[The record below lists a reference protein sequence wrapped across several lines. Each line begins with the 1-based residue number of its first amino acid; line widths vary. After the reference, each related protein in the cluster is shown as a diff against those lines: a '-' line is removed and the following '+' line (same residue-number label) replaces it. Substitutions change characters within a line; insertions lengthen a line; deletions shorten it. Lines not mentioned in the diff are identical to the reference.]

1 MGILAIGEYIKHWKR
16 NVFVVIQI
24 SVLLLVLCVSVT
36 MLATIFR
43 AYKPVQHMADKKGIY
58 VTSFGYHGV
67 NAKDIA
73 NGMKKI
79 ESVYSWGSTTLAN
92 QDENADMIT
101 AVYPE
106 DVLNDYAP
114 DLSEGKWLTDAD
126 DKKGVLP
133 VVISENS
140 YGWRTG
146 SMLNFQQIDESG
158 KTKNIK
164 AEVVGVMEEGTN
176 VIGHDFGQG
185 QVLQNDYRDI
195 YSTYRYEQKKGV
207 LILTGEQKAKEN
219 GVTYTFNQDHFIV
232 YQDDITKYEM
242 SSNSHALKRT
252 LGTGN
257 DGSTIDSSLQE
268 FMKNTK
274 HHLQKE
280 SMMYLPVLICVLII
294 TIISI
299 VNVCALNMSDD
310 LYHNAIFS
318 LLGLPWRRCVSFSV
332 IQSFFTAF
340 FSVVMFFALFATV
353 QKLNLTEYLLIKLDW
368 VTVVSMVVMLVVL
381 CFVHWI
387 VPYVILC
394 RKQPVEVF
402 RDRKENK
409 MISIKNLVKIYNK
422 GKGNEYKALKGIDFQ
437 VQDEELV
444 AVIGKS
450 GAGKSTCCMFC
461 RGISFESGSYYVGN
475 QDVGQMSEKTWRV
488 SETKVLEWLCK
499 FCFDRRIYRGKIFW
513 FRLFSVR

>member
-73 NGMKKI
+73 NGMKKV
-79 ESVYSWGSTTLAN
+79 ESVYSWGSTTLSN

-185 QVLQNDYRDI
+185 QILQNDYRDI
-195 YSTYRYEQKKGV
+195 YSTYRYEQEKSV
-207 LILTGEQKAKEN
+207 LILIGEQKAKEN

-257 DGSTIDSSLQE
+257 DGTTIDSSLQE
-268 FMKNTK
+268 FMKSTK

-387 VPYVILC
+387 VPYIILC

-402 RDRKENK
+402 RDRKGE
-409 MISIKNLVKIYNK
+409 
-422 GKGNEYKALKGIDFQ
+422 
-437 VQDEELV
+437 
-444 AVIGKS
+444 
-450 GAGKSTCCMFC
+450 
-461 RGISFESGSYYVGN
+461 
-475 QDVGQMSEKTWRV
+475 
-488 SETKVLEWLCK
+488 
-499 FCFDRRIYRGKIFW
+499 
-513 FRLFSVR
+513 

>member
-73 NGMKKI
+73 NGMKKV

-185 QVLQNDYRDI
+185 QILQNDYRDI
-195 YSTYRYEQKKGV
+195 YSTYRYEQEKSV
-207 LILTGEQKAKEN
+207 LILIGEQKAKEN

-252 LGTGN
+252 LGTG
-257 DGSTIDSSLQE
+257 I
-268 FMKNTK
+268 M
-274 HHLQKE
+274 
-280 SMMYLPVLICVLII
+280 
-294 TIISI
+294 
-299 VNVCALNMSDD
+299 
-310 LYHNAIFS
+310 
-318 LLGLPWRRCVSFSV
+318 VS
-332 IQSFFTAF
+332 
-340 FSVVMFFALFATV
+340 
-353 QKLNLTEYLLIKLDW
+353 
-368 VTVVSMVVMLVVL
+368 
-381 CFVHWI
+381 
-387 VPYVILC
+387 
-394 RKQPVEVF
+394 
-402 RDRKENK
+402 
-409 MISIKNLVKIYNK
+409 
-422 GKGNEYKALKGIDFQ
+422 
-437 VQDEELV
+437 
-444 AVIGKS
+444 
-450 GAGKSTCCMFC
+450 
-461 RGISFESGSYYVGN
+461 
-475 QDVGQMSEKTWRV
+475 
-488 SETKVLEWLCK
+488 
-499 FCFDRRIYRGKIFW
+499 
-513 FRLFSVR
+513 

>member
-73 NGMKKI
+73 NGMKKV
-79 ESVYSWGSTTLAN
+79 ESVYSWGSTTLSN

-185 QVLQNDYRDI
+185 QILQNDYRDI
-195 YSTYRYEQKKGV
+195 YSTYRYEQEKSV
-207 LILTGEQKAKEN
+207 LILIGEQKAKEN

-257 DGSTIDSSLQE
+257 DGTTIDSSLQE

-387 VPYVILC
+387 VP
-394 RKQPVEVF
+394 
-402 RDRKENK
+402 
-409 MISIKNLVKIYNK
+409 
-422 GKGNEYKALKGIDFQ
+422 
-437 VQDEELV
+437 
-444 AVIGKS
+444 
-450 GAGKSTCCMFC
+450 
-461 RGISFESGSYYVGN
+461 
-475 QDVGQMSEKTWRV
+475 
-488 SETKVLEWLCK
+488 
-499 FCFDRRIYRGKIFW
+499 
-513 FRLFSVR
+513 